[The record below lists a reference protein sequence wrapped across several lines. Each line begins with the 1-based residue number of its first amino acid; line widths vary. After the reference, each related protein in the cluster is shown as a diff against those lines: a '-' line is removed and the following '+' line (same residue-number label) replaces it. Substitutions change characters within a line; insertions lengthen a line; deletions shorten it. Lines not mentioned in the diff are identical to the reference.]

1 VHRERLVLRQMGI
14 FAALSRPFSGADF
27 DGFPLSRG
35 KGDDVPDDNEVPNLE
50 VSPQS
55 ISRAHSALTGIY
67 EISKALTRPARLEM
81 ALSRVIN
88 LLASFLDMD
97 NGLIALLDD
106 EGETTTV
113 VGAGWSEA
121 TAKEH
126 FERLP
131 EQAVG
136 QIVVSGMPLVVRNIV
151 QSPLFTGW
159 SELERT
165 SEARAFVGVP
175 IKGETRTIGTI
186 MIERRIGNS
195 SPHTLDED
203 VRFLAMVANLVG
215 QAVALQTL
223 VARDRERLMSEHHRR
238 EEELQRGQKG
248 KEEGI
253 SWIIGESS
261 AIREVVGKI
270 QQVARCNLPVLLCGE
285 SGTGKELFARAIH
298 EYSPRKDRAYIRL
311 NCAALSES
319 VLESELFGH
328 EKGSFTGAVGMRKGR
343 FEQADGGTLFLDEI
357 GEISPAFQAKL
368 LRVLQEGEFER
379 LGGNRTIKVDV
390 RMVTAT
396 NRNLEAAVLAGDFRS
411 DLYYRISV
419 VPIFLPP
426 LRERREDVG
435 LLADEFLHRFNKEHG
450 VSLTLSQRAVEVLRA
465 CDFPGNVRELE
476 SCVRRT
482 AALSKNS
489 TIVVEDFACSN
500 GDCLSMVLGKSIDE
514 THTRRN
520 GYVGL
525 PIVNPPDGRSRAPQR
540 AVEAPRVPS
549 GADPETPRLAET
561 TNAADGDADERERLI
576 DRMERAGWVQA
587 KAARMLGLTPRQ
599 MGYALRK
606 HGIEIKRF

>member
-1 VHRERLVLRQMGI
+1 
-14 FAALSRPFSGADF
+14 
-27 DGFPLSRG
+27 
-35 KGDDVPDDNEVPNLE
+35 VPNDNEVPNLE
-50 VSPQS
+50 VGPQS

-67 EISKALTRPARLEM
+67 EISKALTRPGRLEI

-97 NGLIALLDD
+97 NGLIALLDE

-136 QIVVSGMPLVVRNIV
+136 QIVVSGMPLIVRNIA
-151 QSPLFTGW
+151 QSPLFTDW
-159 SELERT
+159 SESERT
-165 SEARAFVGVP
+165 GEARAFVGVP

-186 MIERRIGNS
+186 MIERRVGHS

-238 EEELQRGQKG
+238 EEELQRGRKG
-248 KEEGI
+248 KQEGI

-298 EYSPRKDRAYIRL
+298 EYSPRKERPYIRL

-343 FEQADGGTLFLDEI
+343 FELADGGTLFLDEI

-435 LLADEFLHRFNKEHG
+435 LLADEFLRRFNKEHG
-450 VSLTLSQRAVEVLRA
+450 VSLNLSQRAVEVLRA

-500 GDCLSMVLGKSIDE
+500 GSCLSMVLGKSIE
-514 THTRRN
+514 QTHSRKN

-525 PIVNPPDGRSRAPQR
+525 PIVNPAAGRSRAPQR
-540 AVEAPRVPS
+540 AVEAPRFPV
-549 GADPETPRLAET
+549 GADSEMTPQAENM
-561 TNAADGDADERERLI
+561 NAVDADSDERERLI
-576 DRMERAGWVQA
+576 NRMERAGWVQA

>member
-1 VHRERLVLRQMGI
+1 V
-14 FAALSRPFSGADF
+14 S
-27 DGFPLSRG
+27 
-35 KGDDVPDDNEVPNLE
+35 KDDEVPNQE
-50 VSPQS
+50 SSPQS

-67 EISKALTRPARLEM
+67 EISKALTRPARLEI

-88 LLASFLDMD
+88 LLASFMDMD
-97 NGLIALLDD
+97 NGLIALLDE

-113 VGAGWSEA
+113 VGTGWSEA

-136 QIVVSGMPLVVRNIV
+136 QIVVSGMPLVVRNIAE
-151 QSPLFTGW
+151 SPLFTDW
-159 SELERT
+159 NEPERT
-165 SEARAFVGVP
+165 GEQRAFVGVP
-175 IKGETRTIGTI
+175 IKGESRTIGTI
-186 MIERRIGNS
+186 MIERRVGHS

-203 VRFLAMVANLVG
+203 VRFLTMVANLAG
-215 QAVALQTL
+215 QAVALQIL
-223 VARDRERLMSEHHRR
+223 VARDRERLMSEHHRL
-238 EEELQRGQKG
+238 EKELEQRADG
-248 KEEGI
+248 KHEGI

-261 AIREVVGKI
+261 AIREVIGKI
-270 QQVARCNLPVLLCGE
+270 QQVARCNLPILLCGE

-298 EYSPRKDRAYIRL
+298 EYSPRKDRPYILL

-328 EKGSFTGAVGMRKGR
+328 ERGSFTGAVGMRKGR
-343 FEQADGGTLFLDEI
+343 FEMADGGTLFLDEI

-396 NRNLEAAVLAGDFRS
+396 NRNLEAAVLAGQFRS

-435 LLADEFLHRFNKEHG
+435 LLADEFLRRFNKEHG
-450 VSLTLSQRAVEVLRA
+450 VSLTLSQRAIEVLRA

-500 GDCLSMVLGKSIDE
+500 GSCLSMVLGKSLDDAHI
-514 THTRRN
+514 RKN

-525 PIVNPPDGRSRAPQR
+525 PIVNPSVARSRPPQR
-540 AVEAPRVPS
+540 MAGPPTLPPEKDSEMPLK
-549 GADPETPRLAET
+549 ADSSNTVG
-561 TNAADGDADERERLI
+561 GDSEERQRLI
-576 DRMERAGWVQA
+576 DKMELSGWVQA

>member
-1 VHRERLVLRQMGI
+1 
-14 FAALSRPFSGADF
+14 
-27 DGFPLSRG
+27 
-35 KGDDVPDDNEVPNLE
+35 
-50 VSPQS
+50 
-55 ISRAHSALTGIY
+55 
-67 EISKALTRPARLEM
+67 M

-88 LLASFLDMD
+88 LLASFLDMN
-97 NGLIALLDD
+97 NGLIALLDED
-106 EGETTTV
+106 GETTTV

-136 QIVVSGMPLVVRNIV
+136 QIVVSGMPLVVRNIAE
-151 QSPLFTGW
+151 SPLFTDW
-159 SELERT
+159 SETERAG
-165 SEARAFVGVP
+165 EPRAFVGVP

-186 MIERRIGNS
+186 MIERRIGHS

-203 VRFLAMVANLVG
+203 VRFLTMVANLAG
-215 QAVALQTL
+215 QAIAVQTL
-223 VARDRERLMSEHHRR
+223 VASDRERIMAEHHRL
-238 EEELQRGQKG
+238 EKELERRAEG
-248 KEEGI
+248 KYKGI
-253 SWIIGESS
+253 SWIIGESA
-261 AIREVVGKI
+261 AIREVVEKI

-298 EYSPRKDRAYIRL
+298 EYSPRKDRPYIRL

-328 EKGSFTGAVGMRKGR
+328 ERGSFTGAMGLRKGR
-343 FEQADGGTLFLDEI
+343 FEMADGGTLFLDEI

-390 RMVTAT
+390 RLVAAS
-396 NRNLEAAVLAGDFRS
+396 NRNLEAAVLSGDFRS

-419 VPIFLPP
+419 VPVFLPP

-435 LLADEFLHRFNKEHG
+435 LLASEFLRRFNKEHG
-450 VSLTLSQRAVEVLRA
+450 VSLSMSPRALEVLSA

-482 AALSKNS
+482 AALAKNT

-500 GDCLSMVLGKSIDE
+500 GTCLSMVLGKSINNNNK
-514 THTRRN
+514 HPQKK
-520 GYVGL
+520 GYLEL
-525 PIVNPPDGRSRAPQR
+525 PVVSPAPARARLPQR
-540 AVEAPRVPS
+540 AVEPVESPSEQGGEMPRQATS
-549 GADPETPRLAET
+549 ANIADVDSE
-561 TNAADGDADERERLI
+561 ERARLI
-576 DRMERAGWVQA
+576 DRMERSGWVQA